1 MKKEKLKVFAI
12 SGSTKQ
18 YSSNE
23 SILKYISINFQDHL
37 EVDIYEGIERLPH
50 FNPDHDNENVDET
63 VKDFRRRI
71 FQADAV
77 IICTPEYVFSL
88 PGSLKNAIEWN
99 VSTTNFSNKPVAFI
113 VAAASGEKAFEALD
127 LIMTTIE
134 SRIAKGAKLLIKG
147 VKGKVSANGIIHD
160 SRTEDSIRKL
170 VISLIQSVEEEN
182 PLPNKYLVRQRN

>member
-23 SILKYISINFQDHL
+23 SILKYISTNFQDQL
-37 EVDIYEGIERLPH
+37 EVDIYRGIELLPH
-50 FNPDHDNENVDET
+50 FNPDLDNEEVAEA
-63 VKDFRRRI
+63 VKDFRKRI
-71 FQADAV
+71 VQADGV

-127 LIMTTIE
+127 LIITTIE
-134 SRIAKGAKLLIKG
+134 SRIEENSKLLIKG
-147 VKGKVSANGIIHD
+147 VKAKVRPDGVIVD
-160 SRTEDSIRKL
+160 SETSEKIEALVKSFIDSMT
-170 VISLIQSVEEEN
+170 EEN
-182 PLPNKYLVRQRN
+182 PVPTKYQFQKT